1 LYVTGASN
9 ISTTNLSYFTNK
21 YRDYTTRGDFAPQ
34 IRYAEVLLTLA
45 EAEARQA
52 SGISARAI
60 DLLNTVRNR
69 ALVDPATEQYTAAN
83 FADKVALVKGILLE
97 RRIEFLA
104 EGKRWG
110 DIHRNVMDVNYTTG
124 GIPAK
129 AVNGVNG
136 LSIYNC
142 GTAYTPGQAA
152 IAYSDFK
159 FIWPIPA
166 NEIIQNPIIQQNPSY

>member
-1 LYVTGASN
+1 
-9 ISTTNLSYFTNK
+9 
-21 YRDYTTRGDFAPQ
+21 
-34 IRYAEVLLTLA
+34 LLTLA

-52 SGISARAI
+52 SVVSTRAI

-69 ALVDPATEQYTAAN
+69 ALVTPTTEQYTVVD
-83 FADKVALVKGILLE
+83 FADKVALVKAILLE

-110 DIHRNVMDVNYTTG
+110 DIHRNVVDVNYTTG

-129 AVNGVNG
+129 AVNGANG
-136 LSIYNC
+136 LSIYSC
-142 GTAYTPGQAA
+142 GGSYTPGQAA
-152 IAYSDFK
+152 LSYSDFK

-166 NEIIQNPIIQQNPSY
+166 NEIVQNPIIAQNPFY